1 MDTNLWN
8 GYWKGQKPLGDEH
21 QRARNVISPSGG
33 IFRGKFPSKKNGRMV
48 HHEGLLELDAI
59 YLLEASPHVVS
70 YREQPTTITYPDG
83 GRVRRYT
90 PDFEATLASGKS
102 IWIEVKPS
110 MFLYREDTH
119 HKLNCVSEQ
128 MARTQQGFVILT
140 DDVLRRE
147 PRQSNARTIFHRA
160 ERIRPTDARAK
171 TVLAQCAGKLPASLD
186 RTTELLARHGLEPY
200 GLLMAGLI
208 SCDMDSPLSP
218 QTQMTMSEEADDGWF
233 WIAQKHGF

>member
-1 MDTNLWN
+1 MNTNLWS
-8 GYWKGQKPLGDEH
+8 GRWKGREPLGDNH

-33 IFRGKFPSKKNGRMV
+33 IFRGKFPSRKNGRMI

-59 YLLEASPHVVS
+59 YLMEASPQVAG

-90 PDFEATLASGKS
+90 PDLEAMLISGET

-110 MFLYREDTH
+110 VFLHREDMR
-119 HKLNCVSEQ
+119 HKLGCVSEQ
-128 MARTQQGFVILT
+128 MKRNHQAFVTLT

-160 ERIRPTDARAK
+160 ARIRPTAVQGR
-171 TVLAQCAGKLPASLD
+171 TVLARCANELPATLAH
-186 RTTELLARHGLEPY
+186 TTQILARHGLEPY
-200 GLLMAGLI
+200 SLLMAGLLR
-208 SCDMDSPLSP
+208 CDMNVPLSP
-218 QTQMTMSEEADDGWF
+218 CTQLILSMEADDGWF
-233 WIAQKHGF
+233 WIAQGHGF

>member
-1 MDTNLWN
+1 MNTNLWN
-8 GYWKGQKPLGDEH
+8 GYWKGRKPLGDDH

-33 IFRGKFPSKKNGRMV
+33 IFRGKFPSRKNGRMIE
-48 HHEGLLELDAI
+48 HEG
-59 YLLEASPHVVS
+59 
-70 YREQPTTITYPDG
+70 QPKKIQYPDG
-83 GRVRRYT
+83 ARVRRYT
-90 PDFEATLASGKS
+90 PDFEATLTSGKS
-102 IWIEVKPS
+102 LWIEVKPS
-110 MFLYREDTH
+110 EFLRRDDIQ

-128 MARTQQGFVILT
+128 MARIQQGFVILT

-160 ERIRPTDARAK
+160 ERIRPTDARVK
-171 TVLAQCAGKLPASLD
+171 TVLAQCAGTLPASLA

-233 WIAQKHGF
+233 WIAQEHGF

>member
-8 GYWKGQKPLGDEH
+8 GYWKGRKPLGDEH

-59 YLLEASPHVVS
+59 YLLEASPHVAS

-90 PDFEATLASGKS
+90 PDFEVTLASGKS

-110 MFLYREDTH
+110 DLLCREDIQ

-128 MARTQQGFVILT
+128 MERTQQTFVILS

-147 PRQSNARTIFHRA
+147 PRQSNARAICHRA
-160 ERIRPTDARAK
+160 ERIRPTDAKAR
-171 TVLAQCAGKLPASLD
+171 TVLAQCAGKLPASLVH
-186 RTTELLARHGLEPY
+186 TTQLLACHGLEPY
-200 GLLMAGLI
+200 SLLMAGLI
-208 SCDMDSPLSP
+208 RCDMDRPLSSH
-218 QTQMTMSEEADDGWF
+218 TQLTFSKEADDGWF
-233 WIAQKHGF
+233 WIAQEHGF